1 MDLKNFLW
9 DKKIYIISGITSSA
23 FLYILFSSV
32 FKESSMALLASVTVL
47 IFEIIPLIGDYFK
60 RKGLYEDLN
69 ETSDKYGYSFL
80 RNYTSIPSFTE
91 GRETVKHLRGAVAEY
106 DRILKEVREEKDA
119 YRDFLSMWVHEV
131 KTPLSSAAM
140 TIYSMEE
147 SSGLKSIEEDLRRI
161 EEETEK
167 VLYFSKKDD
176 TEKDYRITEI
186 SLKDIVQ
193 SSLKNNSK
201 SLIKSGFKVNL
212 KNLDNIVYTDIRW
225 MTFIIGQLISNA
237 VKYRRENPEISF
249 SSFTRGNSV
258 ILLISDNGT
267 GISKEDEERIF
278 DRGFT
283 GKNSSMVKSTGY
295 GLYIVKTLLMKLGLS
310 IEFSMSETTDFFI
323 IFPVSSH
330 HRKALGR

>member
-1 MDLKNFLW
+1 MDFKSFLW
-9 DKKIYIISGITSSA
+9 DKKIYIISGITSSV

-32 FKESSMALLASVTVL
+32 FRESSMALLASVTVL
-47 IFEIIPLIGDYFK
+47 IFEIIPLLGDYFK

-69 ETSDKYGYSFL
+69 ETSGKYGYSFL

-106 DRILKEVREEKDA
+106 EKLLKEVREEKDA

-147 SSGLKSIEEDLRRI
+147 FPGLKSIEEDLKRI

-237 VKYRRENPEISF
+237 VKYRGENPEISF

-310 IEFSMSETTDFFI
+310 IEFSMSETTDFYI

-330 HRKALGR
+330 NRKALGR